1 MQCKTNYNW
10 VELNVAIGHQIMKII
25 KTQISRVGIG
35 EKRIQRG
42 VVNHKNKNNYTDT
55 VTDEKKY

>member
-42 VVNHKNKNNYTDT
+42 VVNHKIKIT
-55 VTDEKKY
+55 KQIL